1 METQAPLRFLLAPGF
16 TPSAKVLWLAL
27 QAQAHLPTLTQ
38 LASTTG
44 LTIPTIRKNLALL
57 QDLGHYAA
65 QPSDRTTAIPP
76 RLLAEPRVRP
86 QAKLLY
92 GILQT
97 LPTTEFTYATLGPQA
112 NLSAKT
118 TKQLVHE
125 LTQTGW
131 ITTTQRNQMAPI
143 AFTLCNPE
151 IDRSA
156 NEVAQ
161 AERRLIR
168 TNYAGEA
175 IMHLYLSLLID
186 SDEFEENARPG
197 WLINPLT
204 NETMELD
211 RYYAPII
218 AFEYNGP
225 QHYRTTK
232 QYPSAEDLAMQRARD
247 LMKEG
252 HCARRGVRFV
262 VVTRRDLTLET
273 MKRKVGTLLPL
284 RDLRGHEALLNLL
297 EEART
302 FFKKSLN

>member
-1 METQAPLRFLLAPGF
+1 MENPQALLRFLLAPDL
-16 TPSAKVLWLAL
+16 TPSAKVLSLAM
-27 QAQAHLPTLTQ
+27 QAQAQPQAPTLAQ
-38 LASTTG
+38 LAAASG
-44 LTIPTIRKNLALL
+44 LTVPTIRKHLALL
-57 QDLGHYAA
+57 RPPHHA
-65 QPSDRTTAIPP
+65 PHTHPIPP
-76 RLLAEPRVRP
+76 NLLAEPRVRP
-86 QAKLLY
+86 MAKLLY
-92 GILQT
+92 AILQT
-97 LPTTEFTYATLGPQA
+97 ITTSQFTYASLGAQA

-118 TKQLVHE
+118 TKQLIHE

-131 ITTTQRNQMAPI
+131 ITTAQGNQMAPI
-143 AFTLCNPE
+143 TFTLCNPALA
-151 IDRSA
+151 RA
-156 NEVAQ
+156 R
-161 AERRLIR
+161 RRLIQ

-218 AFEYNGP
+218 AFEYNGS

-232 QYPSAEDLAMQRARD
+232 QQPNKEILAMQKARD

-273 MKRKVGTLLPL
+273 MKQKVGTLLPL
-284 RDLRGHEALLNLL
+284 RDLRGQEPLINLL
-297 EEART
+297 ENART
-302 FFKKSLN
+302 FFKKTLN